1 MKTTWGGGD
10 DGAGNIGMR
19 GCSSGD
25 VGGGNWPFENA
36 GDEDWRGV
44 HGNCRIWRVRAL
56 WGFESGD
63 GDEGVMKNTEFQY
76 SELNHNGVFCSAC
89 GMVWLKGV

>member
-1 MKTTWGGGD
+1 MKTG
-10 DGAGNIGMR
+10 
-19 GCSSGD
+19 
-25 VGGGNWPFENA
+25 E
-36 GDEDWRGV
+36 
-44 HGNCRIWRVRAL
+44 
-56 WGFESGD
+56 GFMATAEYGESGLCGDLKAACD